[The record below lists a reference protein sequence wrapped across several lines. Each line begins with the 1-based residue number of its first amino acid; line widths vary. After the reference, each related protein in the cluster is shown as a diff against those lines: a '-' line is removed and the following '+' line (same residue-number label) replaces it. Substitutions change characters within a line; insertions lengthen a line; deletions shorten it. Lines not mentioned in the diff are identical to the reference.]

1 MAERILLIDDDA
13 DLLQGLKRR
22 LRRKFDVTTAVGG
35 EVALD
40 LVRTEEPYTVAV
52 SDMRMPGLSGIEVLQ
67 QLRKISPDTQR
78 IMLTGNLDQETAVNA
93 QITDAVTQ
101 NNVKV
106 LAEAPAQSMALVYQT
121 AAHSISLAMENAQ
134 QAQGGLQQIGNA
146 VTSSA
151 VTMIINAAKKFEQ
164 G

>member
-1 MAERILLIDDDA
+1 MAH
-13 DLLQGLKRR
+13 
-22 LRRKFDVTTAVGG
+22 
-35 EVALD
+35 
-40 LVRTEEPYTVAV
+40 
-52 SDMRMPGLSGIEVLQ
+52 
-67 QLRKISPDTQR
+67 
-78 IMLTGNLDQETAVNA
+78 ETPVNA

-106 LAEAPAQSMALVYQT
+106 LAEAPAQAMALVYQT
-121 AAHSISLAMENAQ
+121 AAHSLALAMENAQ

-151 VTMIINAAKKFEQ
+151 VTMIMNAAKKFE